1 MNRPF
6 AFDAIPITLLQRE
19 FGTFQDDRAL
29 VPSATAQAL
38 LLSLTSAACQ
48 WYSSETFRRSA
59 VQTVFKE
66 KGELYFAAEA
76 IHATEYKT
84 DGNLFRRIMPAAIRE
99 CKNEKGCALYEAI
112 AYYSQFLKL
121 NLTPDARNTRF
132 PSILLLDVGMFFACC
147 FLNEL

>member
-38 LLSLTSAACQ
+38 LLSLTPAACQ
-48 WYSSETFRRSA
+48 WYSSETLRRSA
-59 VQTVFKE
+59 VQAVFKE
-66 KGELYFAAEA
+66 FGLYFAAET

-84 DGNLFRRIMPAAIRE
+84 DGNLFPEIMPAAIRE

-112 AYYSQFLKL
+112 AYYSQFLKI
-121 NLTPDARNTRF
+121 NLKPDAQNTRF
-132 PSILLLDVGMFFACC
+132 PCILLLDVGMFFARY